1 MTSGQTQPGLLW
13 TALDCNGPGCP
24 WTAHGLLTEL
34 LLPIPPVFLCMPTM
48 HTVLHL
54 LSDDPNGK
62 ALSVLSSTLPLSM
75 DPRATCHYTLYLTC
89 LHIDFTM
96 FREPRLVYLTYLPWY
111 LGSFLTSPK

>member
-1 MTSGQTQPGLLW
+1 MDR
-13 TALDCNGPGCP
+13 A
-24 WTAHGLLTEL
+24 AHGLPMDCQRAAHGTAAA
-34 LLPIPPVFLCMPTM
+34 IPPVFLCMPTM

-75 DPRATCHYTLYLTC
+75 DPRATCHYILHLTC

-96 FREPRLVYLTYLPWY
+96 FREPRLVYLPTCLRYVPR
-111 LGSFLTSPK
+111 